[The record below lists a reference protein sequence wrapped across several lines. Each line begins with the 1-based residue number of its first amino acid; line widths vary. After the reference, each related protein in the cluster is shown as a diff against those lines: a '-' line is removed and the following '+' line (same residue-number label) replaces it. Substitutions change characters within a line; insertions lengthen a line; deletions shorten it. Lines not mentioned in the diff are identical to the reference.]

1 MINDLDKTL
10 EQLLKRDLPTALA
23 AQVTI
28 TFAAPDSQFP
38 PDSVVLPAI
47 DVVYDLR
54 ESYDL
59 SSNDCIVVRVG
70 TKGK

>member
-1 MINDLDKTL
+1 MSLD
-10 EQLLKRDLPTALA
+10 QLH
-23 AQVTI
+23 QTI
-28 TFAAPDSQFP
+28 GSADKKKIADRIYVMFPDK
-38 PDSVVLPAI
+38 VGNI
-47 DVVYDLR
+47 DPSLVYDLR